1 MVQRLSLLM
10 ETCPASLKV
19 KLMEGVALLLGDT
32 GKMGS
37 AGNTTADTSAGTL
50 IPPEQAPRKKRTV
63 TM

>member
-1 MVQRLSLLM
+1 
-10 ETCPASLKV
+10 
-19 KLMEGVALLLGDT
+19 MEGVALLLGDT